1 GDRRF
6 HAFAEGWRRDRLG
19 APMATNWS
27 TFQNL
32 MDRLQAARAELG
44 LRDHEECF
52 YRGHTCVS
60 HALQPTLLRDG
71 RDGWPQER
79 LQRLEASLF
88 YEFRARARQL
98 HHENLTGWDF
108 LAYMRH
114 HGLPTRLLAGTES
127 LSGAL
132 FFALAMDTG
141 GSAESPCLWLLNPHR
156 LNQGVLVAP
165 EDVGWNEQ
173 KQMYYSYYELL
184 LEGTYIV
191 WDDTIAT

>member
-52 YRGHTCVS
+52 YRGHTCET

-98 HHENLTGWDF
+98 HHEKLTGWDF

-114 HGLPTRLLAGTES
+114 HGLPTLLPDCTAT
-127 LSGAL
+127 LSAAHL
-132 FFALAMDTG
+132 LTPPLDT
-141 GSAESPCLWLLNPHR
+141 
-156 LNQGVLVAP
+156 
-165 EDVGWNEQ
+165 
-173 KQMYYSYYELL
+173 
-184 LEGTYIV
+184 
-191 WDDTIAT
+191 